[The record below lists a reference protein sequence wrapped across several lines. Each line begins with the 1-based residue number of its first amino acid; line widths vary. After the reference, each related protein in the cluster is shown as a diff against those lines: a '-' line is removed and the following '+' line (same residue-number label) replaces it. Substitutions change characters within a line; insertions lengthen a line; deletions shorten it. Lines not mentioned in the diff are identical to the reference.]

1 MFHAASSRRE
11 ARVALVEVI
20 EFLED
25 RSRDMNESHHG
36 ELSSIAVEAG
46 ASQQLADLASA
57 YVVGYWPMWLDAD
70 AAPIARTAMRWFE
83 QRWSGPP
90 WGFEPNEIASNFG
103 FVPGRGATTGMA
115 IATLDRLA
123 RRVGIDDIHVNMD
136 GGVVAYDA

>member
-1 MFHAASSRRE
+1 MFHAASRRE
-11 ARVALVEVI
+11 ARIALTEVI
-20 EFLED
+20 GYLEEV
-25 RSRDMNESHHG
+25 SANINSSHHA
-36 ELSSIAVEAG
+36 ELAGLAVEAG
-46 ASQQLADLASA
+46 APQQLADLASA
-57 YVVGYWPMWLDAD
+57 YVSGYWPMWLDSD
-70 AAPIARTAMRWFE
+70 ATPIARTAMAWFE

-90 WGFEPNEIASNFG
+90 WGFEPNEIASIFG